1 MIVALVAARSENN
14 VIGTGSEIPWH
25 LPADLSFFKQLTT
38 GHTIVM
44 GRKTFATLAKPLP
57 NRRTIVVT
65 RSRAYR
71 KAGIDIAHSL
81 ETAFDLA
88 DPSDGEEVFIVGGEE
103 IYRMALPYAQR
114 MYLTR
119 VHTIVPGDVFF
130 PEFSDDEWDLTES
143 VRHTAD
149 ERHEFDYTFEL
160 WEKRE

>member
-14 VIGTGSEIPWH
+14 VIGNGSEVPWH
-25 LPADLSFFKQLTT
+25 LPADLKFFKQLTT

-44 GRKTFATLAKPLP
+44 GRNTFDTLAKPLP
-57 NRRTIVVT
+57 NRRTIVLT

-71 KAGIDIAHSL
+71 QAGIDVAHSF

-88 DPSDGEEVFIVGGEE
+88 DPGDGEEVFIVGGEE

-119 VHTIVPGDVFF
+119 VHTIVPGDAFF
-130 PEFSDDEWDLTES
+130 PEFSDDEWELTENA
-143 VRHTAD
+143 RHAAD
-149 ERHEFDYTFEL
+149 ERHEFDYTFEV

>member
-14 VIGTGSEIPWH
+14 VIGNGAEIPWH
-25 LPADLSFFKQLTT
+25 LPADLKFFKQLTT

-44 GRKTFATLAKPLP
+44 GRKTFDTLAKPLP
-57 NRRTIVVT
+57 NRRTIVLT

-71 KAGIDIAHSL
+71 QAGIDVAHSF

-88 DPSDGEEVFIVGGEE
+88 DPGDGEEVFIVGGEE

-119 VHTIVPGDVFF
+119 VHTIVPGDAFF
-130 PEFSDDEWDLTES
+130 PEFSDDEWELTENA
-143 VRHTAD
+143 RHAAD
-149 ERHEFDYTFEL
+149 ERHEFDYTFEV